1 MSQFT
6 WIESA
11 SIDKGRT
18 GLASMEFAVPLLW
31 QYSIAFVLLS
41 AFRLGG
47 LTHQSL
53 WFDEG
58 YTLHLASANSF
69 AEFLRIFGS
78 YTTSEHL
85 QPLYYVV
92 MYGWSRFAGVSDV
105 ALRLPSALFSIGS
118 GLCLFAMLRL
128 IADRAHRAYA
138 LMGVGLFSISSY
150 SVYYAQEARPYA
162 CVQFCSFL
170 FLLAWLV
177 QARQQYQTGKTSRA
191 AKAFLVFASV
201 LVCLSS
207 VFGAL
212 LLFSLAVADLYRFRR
227 EVSAWWNCW
236 SMSGLT
242 SALAVALYASF
253 AVRSFPSVVAKD
265 IVGLKQPLW
274 MNAAY
279 ALFGTMFGTT
289 LGPSTTD
296 LHGPHKLA
304 LLLHALPVL
313 VCAGLVIVAMAWA
326 LTRMAASSSL
336 PFYAKVG
343 GATAAVYAAL
353 LFGCFGIVGKL
364 NILPRHASA
373 LFAVCVLTLSAC
385 VLTRSVRGTRTARIV
400 LVLALGGAFILNA
413 VSISRSI
420 YAASCRK
427 DDYRAVAAALS
438 QKNLPIYLTS
448 GQTELLEHYGLNVHS
463 AVDVPPAQLAD
474 YLQEA
479 SNASQQILVLTNTF
493 RNYRWDGAE
502 PVEAMLQPAYACV
515 PHSDY
520 AFFRVLSCSLRADGT
535 LHRKGM
541 TNE

>member
-1 MSQFT
+1 MSEST

-11 SIDKGRT
+11 SIDEGRT
-18 GLASMEFAVPLLW
+18 GLASLELAVPLLW
-31 QYSIAFVLLS
+31 QYFIAFVLLS

-58 YTLHLASANSF
+58 YTLHLVSAGSF
-69 AEFLRIFGS
+69 AEFLRFFGS

-85 QPLYYVV
+85 QPLYYFL
-92 MYGWSRFAGVSDV
+92 MFGWSRFAGVSDV
-105 ALRLPSALFSIGS
+105 AMRLPSALFSIGS

-128 IADRAHRAYA
+128 ITDRATRTNA
-138 LMGVGLFSISSY
+138 LVGVVLFSISSY

-170 FLLAWLV
+170 FLFAWLT
-177 QARQQYQTGKTSRA
+177 QARQQYQTGKASAA
-191 AKAFLVFASV
+191 AKAFLAVASV

-212 LLFSLAVADLYRFRR
+212 LLFSLAAADLYRFRR
-227 EVSAWWNCW
+227 DMKAWWSCW
-236 SMSGLT
+236 SVSGLA
-242 SALAVALYASF
+242 SALAVGLYAIF
-253 AVRSFPSVVAKD
+253 AVRSFPSVVARD

-279 ALFGTMFGTT
+279 ALFGTIFGTT

-313 VCAGLVIVAMAWA
+313 AAAGLVIAAMAWA
-326 LTRMAASSSL
+326 LLQMSASCHL
-336 PFYAKVG
+336 PFYAKVS

-353 LFGCFGIVGKL
+353 LFGCFGLVGKL

-385 VLTRSVRGTRTARIV
+385 VLTRSISSTRTARIV
-400 LVLALGGAFILNA
+400 LVLALGGAFVLNA
-413 VSISRSI
+413 ISISRSI

-438 QKNLPIYLTS
+438 QNKVPIYLTS
-448 GQTELLEHYGLNVHS
+448 GQVTLLQHYGLTVHS
-463 AVDVPPAQLAD
+463 AVDVPPEQMAG
-474 YLQEA
+474 YLQQA
-479 SNASQQILVLTNTF
+479 SNASKHILVVTNTF
-493 RNYRWDGAE
+493 RNYRWDNAK
-502 PVEAMLQPAYACV
+502 PVDAMLQPAYACV
-515 PHSDY
+515 SQSDY
-520 AFFRVLSCSLRADGT
+520 AFFRVLSCSLRADET
-535 LHRKGM
+535 LHRKGI